1 MPNTHAKSPNQTS
14 MSKHP
19 LNSAV
24 RLLLE
29 VVALASFGI
38 WGYHQSDTSLR
49 ILLAILLPLGFAV
62 LWGVFAVKDDPSRSG
77 KTVVQTP
84 GILRL
89 ILELGLFGAAAWM
102 ILDLD
107 YSLIALIFGLT
118 AVIHYFVSF
127 DRIAWLLKQK

>member
-1 MPNTHAKSPNQTS
+1 

-29 VVALASFGI
+29 MTAIVSFGI
-38 WGYHQSDTSLR
+38 WGYHQTETGMR
-49 ILLAILLPLGFAV
+49 ILLAILLPLGFAA

-84 GILRL
+84 GIIRL
-89 ILELGLFGAAAWM
+89 LLELGLFGAAAWM
-102 ILDLD
+102 MLDLD
-107 YSLIALIFGLT
+107 YSLAALIFG
-118 AVIHYFVSF
+118 AVALVHYAFSW
-127 DRIAWLLKQK
+127 DRVAWLLKQK